1 MGMDKIFAL
10 IELIL
15 SAGILLLIRLEK
27 KRPSTRWRI
36 LYAVPFVLAAAV
48 AGFIPWDKYY
58 IGVYAGALLFTFCLF
73 TENDRIRIP
82 IVCCGGLLIGGT
94 LLFIMLSPLY
104 GADDYLADFEKG
116 FREMKDYYVLAE
128 EKEIDWD
135 VLYAKYR
142 PQFEEATKQRDEVR
156 NIKLWMQFANEFYDG
171 HVGYSFGDSAAFE
184 NALYRIFGNDY
195 GLALMKMSDGSYV
208 AVNVEGCGEAYA
220 VTEGIDDFDKFRDT
234 LADDI
239 ENKRYI
245 IKNAGIKNG
254 TIITSWDGLSI
265 EELVSKADVM
275 MANMPDA
282 ENEAFFRTMYAAGY
296 GGEEVVIGF
305 IDEDGSEKTVKAPRL
320 GAYICRLMSTM
331 KKIDEGVFISNLDW
345 QKLDDKTALLRIYS
359 MAYDLKSYS
368 GSDYRE
374 MTDTLREQILAY
386 KVEGVNDIIIDL
398 RRNSGG
404 SPFMVMGVAQLF
416 APLGEHTDCY
426 NAVINKKRAA
436 YERGEDGKYI
446 KGEAITYMGEDLW
459 ADGRIVLLVNAET
472 VSAGDEMTYLMSSFP
487 NVTIMGYTK
496 TNSSCQAV
504 SQIELNKGSLSYS
517 AVPSLTEDAEP
528 LIDTYADHKGRVPI
542 DVVIPINEEVIA
554 AVFDRG
560 EDYQLDYVKE
570 WLQP

>member
-404 SPFMVMGVAQLF
+404 SPFMVMGVA
-416 APLGEHTDCY
+416 
-426 NAVINKKRAA
+426 
-436 YERGEDGKYI
+436 
-446 KGEAITYMGEDLW
+446 
-459 ADGRIVLLVNAET
+459 
-472 VSAGDEMTYLMSSFP
+472 
-487 NVTIMGYTK
+487 
-496 TNSSCQAV
+496 
-504 SQIELNKGSLSYS
+504 
-517 AVPSLTEDAEP
+517 
-528 LIDTYADHKGRVPI
+528 
-542 DVVIPINEEVIA
+542 
-554 AVFDRG
+554 
-560 EDYQLDYVKE
+560 
-570 WLQP
+570 